1 MQVLIAGG
9 TGFIGR
15 ALRSY
20 LEGMNIDTKVLTRKA
35 TESYHVAWGPELKT
49 CEISK
54 LSDVTHIINLTGEGI
69 ADKRWTKQ
77 RKKVLIS
84 SRVDATHF
92 LHSLT
97 QKHCPKLM
105 GYIGISGVN
114 AFGFSDEK
122 IHHEDDPFGTD
133 FLSLLVKDWEE
144 AHKTFDF
151 LPVFSILRLGMVLS
165 PAGGAY
171 EKIAK
176 PMRWGFGAIP
186 GSGVQWVPWIHLN
199 DVVQIIHRGLTHSF
213 GVLHLVAE
221 NSSMKDLTE
230 AIAEKEHRKIF
241 LPNIPPFMIR
251 LIFGEMGDLLTESV
265 RISNEKLLSFYA
277 LKHPHLSTLSYE
289 KENQNI
295 CP

>member
-15 ALRSY
+15 ALRTY
-20 LEGMNIDTKVLTRKA
+20 LVGMNIETKVLTRKA
-35 TESYHVAWGPELKT
+35 TESYHVAWTPELKI
-49 CEISK
+49 CDISQ
-54 LSDVTHIINLTGEGI
+54 LGEVTHVINLTGEGI
-69 ADKRWTKQ
+69 AEKRWTKA
-77 RKKVLIS
+77 RKKALIS
-84 SRVDATHF
+84 SRVDTTNF

-114 AFGFSDEK
+114 AFGFVDEK

-144 AHKTFDF
+144 AHKVFHF
-151 LPVFSILRLGMVLS
+151 LPVFSTLRLGMVLS
-165 PAGGAY
+165 PDGGAY

-186 GSGVQWVPWIHLN
+186 GSGCQWVPWIHLN
-199 DVVQIIHRGLTHSF
+199 DVVQIIHRGLTHSH
-213 GVLHLVAE
+213 GLIHLVAE
-221 NSSMKDLTE
+221 NSSMKEVTE
-230 AIAEKEHRKIF
+230 SIAEKERRKIF

-251 LIFGEMGDLLTESV
+251 LIFGEMGGLLTESV
-265 RISNEKLLSFYA
+265 RISNEKLLSFYE
-277 LKHPHLSTLSYE
+277 LKHPTLSTL
-289 KENQNI
+289 
-295 CP
+295 